1 MKKLKLVPCFAVI
14 LLASTFSQGADK
26 VPSAEQRN
34 EMAKVHDLMAACLR
48 STKPIEE
55 CHKEMKKSCEEQMER
70 GEGCMMMEHG
80 MGKKSSGAKKYHKL
94 DEKESEK

>member
-1 MKKLKLVPCFAVI
+1 MKKLKLIPCLAVL
-14 LLASTFSQGADK
+14 LLASSFSQGADK

-34 EMAKVHDLMAACLR
+34 EMAKAHDSMAACLR
-48 STKPIEE
+48 STKPIDE
-55 CHKEMKKSCEEQMER
+55 CHKEMMKSCEEQMEH

-80 MGKKSSGAKKYHKL
+80 MGKKSSGAKKHHKP